1 MKQGK
6 VEISTNF
13 LPVEVWLIF
22 SRERHVAGR
31 RRRKQ
36 IAQPDMVG
44 RLDGQAT
51 FQTSNFSLGANDVK
65 VRLVVLI
72 NAVLELGSGDGITRA

>member
-1 MKQGK
+1 M
-6 VEISTNF
+6 VE
-13 LPVEVWLIF
+13 
-22 SRERHVAGR
+22 
-31 RRRKQ
+31 
-36 IAQPDMVG
+36 
-44 RLDGQAT
+44 RLDGQAI